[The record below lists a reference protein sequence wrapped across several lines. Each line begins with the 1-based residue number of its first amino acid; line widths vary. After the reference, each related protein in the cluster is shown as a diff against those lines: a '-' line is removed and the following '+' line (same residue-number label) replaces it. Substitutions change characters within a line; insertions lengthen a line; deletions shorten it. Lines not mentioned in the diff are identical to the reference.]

1 MESLLALERNH
12 AVLASLAI
20 VLAAYF
26 LFSPKSRPLPDIPWV
41 GKSSTLPCADTWATL
56 ASFINRRKWFA
67 EGYEKHSRHGQSF
80 IVPHPL
86 GEKHITLP
94 PDKLG
99 WLLEQ
104 PDHVASAADF
114 HYEILAGR
122 YAWTDSR
129 INQILFHEHV
139 IHKSITRKDAKLL
152 GGMWDEIRTGVDELW
167 GKSTDWRDVRVLDS
181 SSELILRVVNRALVG
196 LPLCRNRDYLSHV
209 DSFTTNVLLC
219 TFATQ
224 LTPSFLRDIVGYV
237 VGAPNH
243 WHYRRAARWTLP
255 VIRERLDMFR
265 QVDEGSL
272 AADDLPEDYITWH
285 IALARSE
292 GRPDQFF
299 APDFIARCLMALEFA
314 AIKTPAAT
322 LARVLLD
329 VCGSGPNSGYLER
342 LRDEAETV
350 YATHHQTWSKQTLR
364 HMTYTDSAIRE
375 SMRLTSLLFALG
387 RKVVPPEGVRAPPGD
402 ETWVAP
408 QGSYL
413 TINAADRHLDPDLYP
428 DPTRY
433 DAFRFAREAQ
443 AGREGKEKEANQEYL
458 RARRLGM
465 TSTSKDFLAFGHGRH
480 ACPGRFLVEQML
492 KMLMAYMLM
501 HYDIEY
507 LPARPAN
514 FVLGPINVPPPGATI
529 KVRRRKNEVK

>member
-1 MESLLALERNH
+1 MESLLALERTH
-12 AVLASLAI
+12 VILVTLAI
-20 VLAAYF
+20 VLSAYF
-26 LFSPKSRPLPDIPWV
+26 LFSPKPRPLPDIPWV
-41 GKSSTLPCADTWATL
+41 GKSSRLPGADTWATL
-56 ASFINRRKWFA
+56 ASFISRRKWFA
-67 EGYEKHSRHGQSF
+67 EGYEKHSRRGKSF

-139 IHKSITRKDAKLL
+139 IHRSITRKDAKLL

-167 GKSTDWRDVRVLDS
+167 GKSTDEWRDVRVLDS

-224 LTPSFLRDIVGYV
+224 LTPSFLRHIVGYV

-255 VIRERLDMFR
+255 VIRERVDMFR

-272 AADDLPEDYITWH
+272 AVDDLPEDYITWH

-292 GRPDQFF
+292 GRPASFF

-329 VCGSGPNSGYLER
+329 VCGSGAQSGYLER
-342 LRDEAETV
+342 LRDEAEQV
-350 YATHHQTWSKQTLR
+350 YAAHAQTWSKQTLR
-364 HMTYTDSAIRE
+364 RMTCTDSAIRE

-387 RKVVPPEGVRAPPGD
+387 RKVVPAEGVRAPPGGG

-433 DAFRFAREAQ
+433 DAFR
-443 AGREGKEKEANQEYL
+443 
-458 RARRLGM
+458 
-465 TSTSKDFLAFGHGRH
+465 
-480 ACPGRFLVEQML
+480 PGRFLVEQML

-507 LPARPAN
+507 LPTRPAN

-529 KVRRRKNEVK
+529 KVRRRKIEVE